1 MLSGL
6 MRSVL
11 TPVPAPPATERA
23 HPVQTGTSTA
33 RRWRGLH
40 WLATLPLLLEAWLV
54 VQRLMPQV
62 TRPLWYDEQW
72 RAFHFSL
79 AGPEFWAGIREANAP
94 LAGGWVALVKLSTS
108 LLGNREVPLRLPGV
122 VAFLLIGVATY
133 ALARRFLGTPGSLL
147 VAAAV
152 VVNGSILELAL
163 QLKPFGLEV
172 LAAELAF
179 LLWLGAQRP
188 GRGPAARL
196 AGYAGI
202 GLCAVAG
209 TAAAFVVGPLLLVDA
224 VRLAR
229 ERTLGR
235 FLAPSVAGAIALV
248 HLQGFV
254 LLQTKQTEGDYW
266 DAYFLPGGS
275 LGDKVGFTVDRL
287 SGFFPE
293 VLTARDGVAGA
304 ALTFGDA
311 AAWMLAPF
319 LVLALLLGVV
329 AALRSR
335 PGRALLAMLLLSL
348 VAQLVASSMRMWP
361 FGFARTNL
369 FMVPFFYLLAAMGVA
384 WSLSTLRRLAARRAP
399 ARSWLEAGPVVRWA
413 MRGLWALWLA
423 APPRLAPVL
432 GPGRVRRLAG
442 RAPAGGPAVASVALA
457 VLATLAAVNLVSVGQ
472 VSMAQ
477 LRLAE
482 RDNDARPFGA
492 ELRGLVRTTRL
503 RTTPTDVVV
512 HVGDMT
518 TKGWLYYMRADYD
531 GYSSAVRPRST
542 VPPRQ
547 TITSA
552 DPAVLERFLA
562 RNPRARSV
570 FVVIQRGEPAE
581 DINGVYRVLRDTGY
595 TEVAAREQ
603 LGPSMVLQVSRTP
616 SPVAG
621 PGPPPP

>member
-1 MLSGL
+1 M

-23 HPVQTGTSTA
+23 QPAQTGTSTA

-54 VQRLMPQV
+54 VRYLMAQV

-79 AGPEFWAGIREANAP
+79 TGPEFWTGIRDANAP

-122 VAFLLIGVATY
+122 LAFLAIGVATY
-133 ALARRFLGTPGSLL
+133 ALARHFLGTPGSFL

-152 VVNGSILELAL
+152 VVNGSILELGL

-188 GRGPAARL
+188 GRGLAARL
-196 AGYAGI
+196 AGYTGI

-224 VRLAR
+224 VRAAR

-235 FLAPSVAGAIALV
+235 LLPPSVAGAIALV

-254 LLQTKQTEGDYW
+254 LLQTRQTKGDYW
-266 DAYFLPGGS
+266 DAYFLPHGS
-275 LGDKVGFTVDRL
+275 FADKAGFVVDRL
-287 SGFFPE
+287 SGFLPE
-293 VLTARDGVAGA
+293 VLVARDAAVG
-304 ALTFGDA
+304 ALTFGNVA
-311 AAWMLAPF
+311 ASMLTPF
-319 LVLALLLGVV
+319 LVVALLLGIV

-369 FMVPFFYLLAAMGVA
+369 FLVPFVYLLAAMGLA
-384 WSLSTLRRLAARRAP
+384 WSLSALRRLAARRPP
-399 ARSWLEAGPVVRWA
+399 ARSWLEAGPEVRWA
-413 MRGLWALWLA
+413 MRWLWALWLA
-423 APPRLAPVL
+423 APTRVAPLLA
-432 GPGRVRRLAG
+432 PGRVRRLAG
-442 RAPAGGPAVASVALA
+442 RAPAGGPVVASVALA
-457 VLATLAAVNLVSVGQ
+457 VLAALAAVNLVSVGQ

-503 RTTPTDVVV
+503 RATPTDVVV
-512 HVGDMT
+512 HVGYMT

-581 DINGVYRVLRDTGY
+581 DIKGVYRVLRDTGY

-621 PGPPPP
+621 PGPPPR